1 MLDLLTAEP
10 KFTRPACHVHCTA
23 SDVYH
28 PPLYGVAA
36 AAAWDR
42 QTDGHDAVSIPSLI
56 RGPRNNNNKW

>member
-1 MLDLLTAEP
+1 
-10 KFTRPACHVHCTA
+10 
-23 SDVYH
+23 VYH

-42 QTDGHDAVSIPSLI
+42 QTDGHDTVSIPSLI